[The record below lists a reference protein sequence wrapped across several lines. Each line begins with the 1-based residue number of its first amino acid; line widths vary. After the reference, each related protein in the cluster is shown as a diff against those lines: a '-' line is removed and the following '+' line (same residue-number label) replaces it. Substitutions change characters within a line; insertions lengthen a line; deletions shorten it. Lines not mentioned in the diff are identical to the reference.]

1 MLAKPLMFLSAYT
14 PLFALLAVRFE
25 PLPLMFTC
33 IGLAVAGL
41 LSLALLFRL
50 DARSQPGPHKLASVK
65 DAGAEVGAY
74 LGAYL
79 LPFVTVA
86 SPNFRDEVAYLLFFF
101 VAGAVYI
108 RSSVVQINPLLY
120 LLGYQVLAIVDS
132 NGLRAYLITRKN
144 PRTGDSILASRFSN
158 DVLIDRSTK

>member
-1 MLAKPLMFLSAYT
+1 MLAKPLMFLSAYA

-33 IGLAVAGL
+33 AGLAVLGL
-41 LSLALLFRL
+41 ISLFVLFRL
-50 DARSQPGPHKLASVK
+50 DSRAQPGPHELASVK

-86 SPNFRDEVAYLLFFF
+86 SPNFRDEIAYILFFF
-101 VAGAVYI
+101 VAAAVYM

-120 LLGYQVLAIVDS
+120 LLGFQVLAIVDT
-132 NGLRAYLITRKN
+132 NGLRAYLITRKS
-144 PRTGDSILASRFSN
+144 RKVGERILASRFSD
-158 DVLIDRSTK
+158 DVLIDRTRP